1 MPMIPLELTDQFECA
16 NAEHIRR
23 VNATSFTLSTR
34 SDHAVDNEP
43 YRMADYYV
51 AFRLINRNAIP
62 ATASVT
68 YHERDFPATGR
79 TLAVRDLEKDQPL
92 RVDDWRP
99 LSREYV
105 DVRAE
110 ENACTL
116 TLTVQADSM
125 LDVSSMYWMSVTR
138 VIERLEEVRGN
149 YGDMCRISSLGKTAQ
164 HRDIPIVDFSPL
176 SRSDAPLCLVG
187 ATPQSHE
194 LGTIAV
200 MGILEAVLDG
210 KLSEIVHR
218 CRLVLLP
225 LTNPDGNALG
235 TCMTNSRRQNIIF
248 GFGEAGTGRA
258 AAECEAVW
266 AYITRECGMNTPHF
280 ALRTSH
286 SETAFY
292 LEFHSY
298 PHLNR
303 PSFRPYD
310 VDRALFPDE
319 RSRARGEIFFGAV
332 NEVSPNPPVT
342 LTADTPGEKQFR
354 PTLISRVIRELG
366 IPATLYKLHNRETVE
381 ANRQHAMKVLEHVVH
396 AMCPKA

>member
-1 MPMIPLELTDQFECA
+1 MSMIPLELTDQFECA
-16 NAEHIRR
+16 NAENIRR
-23 VNATSFTLSTR
+23 VNATSFALSTR
-34 SDHAVDNEP
+34 PDHAVDNEL

-51 AFRLINRNAIP
+51 AFRLINGNAKSV
-62 ATASVT
+62 TASVS
-68 YHERDFPATGR
+68 YSERDLPATGR
-79 TLAVRDLEKDQPL
+79 TLAVRDIEKGHPI

-99 LSREYV
+99 LPREQV
-105 DVRAE
+105 NVCAE
-110 ENACTL
+110 DNVCTL
-116 TLTVQADSM
+116 ALTVQADSM
-125 LDVSSMYWMSVTR
+125 LGVSSMYWMSATQVM
-138 VIERLEEVRGN
+138 ERLDEVKEE
-149 YGDMCRISSLGKTAQ
+149 YGDFCRISSLDKTAQ
-164 HRDIPIVDFSPL
+164 GRDIPVIDFSPI
-176 SRSDAPLCLVG
+176 SCSDAPLCLVG

-210 KLSEIVHR
+210 RLSEIVRR

-235 TCMTNSRRQNIIF
+235 TCMTNSRRRNVIF

-258 AAECEAVW
+258 AKECEVVW
-266 AYITRECGMNTPHF
+266 AYVVREQPV
-280 ALRTSH
+280 
-286 SETAFY
+286 FY

-319 RSRARGEIFFGAV
+319 RSRARGEVFFRALY
-332 NEVSPNPPVT
+332 EVSPNPPVT
-342 LTADTPGEKQFR
+342 LIADTPIEQQFR
-354 PTLISRVIRELG
+354 PTLISRLIRELG

-381 ANRQHAMKVLEHVVH
+381 TNRQHAIEVLEHVVH
-396 AMCPKA
+396 AMCPRTQAFTL